1 MRIQIF
7 YTFICKTNML
17 GQLDSDPE
25 SRKKCFN
32 NILNYMATS
41 SNLSTPTIRKY
52 TPSFINQLQSEWNE
66 FMLEI
71 SHSTPHE
78 NIVKTN
84 DFSLFSKKSI
94 AKEILIESLNKLN
107 FTSAGNIL
115 IPVPLNT
122 LKKVFSPSKYNAG
135 DIFKVE
141 FFNEIKENLN
151 LTSLTCQRLQKLIFT
166 DDHEISDFPSPTLPK
181 NYRKSAPPRLLS
193 KKKQKE
199 INKNEFLQKNT
210 NKNEFLKIASCFQND
225 TDQNLLKNIGN
236 KNICQIIQND
246 DVVNKVHSPK
256 RNHLISENIEI
267 NNNCKEKRKLLSTQ
281 KKFSRKNDKK
291 EKKNSNIPNN
301 IETNEIEKQYSS
313 IYNLCLS
320 IESDSSSL
328 FYNFQTTKKKVKPT
342 IVFTYFN
349 QGELAKMYQIV
360 KNLGFFEIENQ
371 VLSSGEEN
379 RWLFEE
385 KFEKREFSAAVKENR
400 LKRQKLGSAYQC
412 DIFSKCGTMYV
423 SKSCIQPKVEDLK
436 ELILLGSGR
445 LEEHPDKAA
454 HIIGFMPKHEYVK
467 EVWILNCILQCYI
480 IDINKYVRNK

>member
-1 MRIQIF
+1 M
-7 YTFICKTNML
+7 
-17 GQLDSDPE
+17 
-25 SRKKCFN
+25 
-32 NILNYMATS
+32 
-41 SNLSTPTIRKY
+41 
-52 TPSFINQLQSEWNE
+52 
-66 FMLEI
+66 
-71 SHSTPHE
+71 
-78 NIVKTN
+78 
-84 DFSLFSKKSI
+84 
-94 AKEILIESLNKLN
+94 
-107 FTSAGNIL
+107 
-115 IPVPLNT
+115 
-122 LKKVFSPSKYNAG
+122 
-135 DIFKVE
+135 
-141 FFNEIKENLN
+141 
-151 LTSLTCQRLQKLIFT
+151 
-166 DDHEISDFPSPTLPK
+166 PK

-349 QGELAKMYQIV
+349 QG
-360 KNLGFFEIENQ
+360 
-371 VLSSGEEN
+371 
-379 RWLFEE
+379 
-385 KFEKREFSAAVKENR
+385 
-400 LKRQKLGSAYQC
+400 
-412 DIFSKCGTMYV
+412 
-423 SKSCIQPKVEDLK
+423 
-436 ELILLGSGR
+436 
-445 LEEHPDKAA
+445 
-454 HIIGFMPKHEYVK
+454 
-467 EVWILNCILQCYI
+467 
-480 IDINKYVRNK
+480 